1 MIFLHEH
8 VDTNWLVIETAKLVW
23 FNSLSSRG
31 PRYVNGNHYTVH
43 MEDER
48 DGKIRKILKF

>member
-31 PRYVNGNHYTVH
+31 LRYVNGNHYTVH
-43 MEDER
+43 IEDER